1 MSAGAVGQSAVRHRP
16 CALAFDTE
24 PAPVYVD
31 DCCHY
36 TARGNEI
43 LADVVLGAALA
54 SRPEW

>member
-1 MSAGAVGQSAVRHRP
+1 LPVSAGGLRIVDATH
-16 CALAFDTE
+16 AFDTE

>member
-1 MSAGAVGQSAVRHRP
+1 LRIVDATH
-16 CALAFDTE
+16 AFDTE